1 MEADPLWNLVVLLH
15 GLGQGLLGAYCKST
29 AARTPASTSL
39 ADAARPPQRESHT
52 PPRRHTRASSTAVA
66 PTSSNRG
73 PSRRHHLARHL
84 NNVLICEPLHR
95 RWLARM
101 IRRRRNVHG
110 LRVDPEHRDDYR
122 ECLAHLVFYSDN
134 ACTASAPNA
143 ERGHTCGQ
151 PGQPLKVKARTICLV
166 HHGIATWPRHPRRRL
181 TGADIELPGQLPC
194 APPSSPAP
202 PCARVPSSQHAQLST
217 RRAVGA
223 QAGPAPPAGGAQERH
238 HLEPA
243 VAPPAHEY
251 GHAVLVR
258 AACAET
264 NGRIQELSKTRR
276 ISEGFHFARRCG
288 RAPKLEQFPNL
299 LLTRLAE
306 P

>member
-39 ADAARPPQRESHT
+39 ADAAQPPKRESHT
-52 PPRRHTRASSTAVA
+52 PPRRHTRASSTAAA
-66 PTSSNRG
+66 PTNSNRG
-73 PSRRHHLARHL
+73 PSGRRHLARHL

-95 RWLARM
+95 RRLARM

-166 HHGIATWPRHPRRRL
+166 HHGIATWPRHPRHRL

-194 APPSSPAP
+194 APPPLAPHLPALACHLVGTHSCP
-202 PCARVPSSQHAQLST
+202 PGGPSG
-217 RRAVGA
+217 RRQDLRPR
-223 QAGPAPPAGGAQERH
+223 QAGRKSAIIWSPLWHRPRTSTDMQYWSA
-238 HLEPA
+238 
-243 VAPPAHEY
+243 
-251 GHAVLVR
+251 
-258 AACAET
+258 
-264 NGRIQELSKTRR
+264 
-276 ISEGFHFARRCG
+276 
-288 RAPKLEQFPNL
+288 
-299 LLTRLAE
+299 RLARKQMGGYRSCRKQGE
-306 P
+306 FPKGAISRAGAAALLN